1 MDKWFKYILPDK
13 DPYHNRGRDQ
23 MRKKGGPDFKC
34 LWYPPPIKTNHH
46 GISEMCLVITSN
58 TNDSKLR
65 QRSCY
70 LYTQSGAVQDL
81 SVMGGKINVCK
92 SEKIKIWIYFA
103 TVKYFVMTHR
113 KSFVAMTSH
122 WPVNRDINWTRRTS
136 SDQLIKVRNGHNVST
151 SIWYE
156 MVIV

>member
-1 MDKWFKYILPDK
+1 
-13 DPYHNRGRDQ
+13 
-23 MRKKGGPDFKC
+23 MRKKEGPEFEC

-46 GISEMCLVITSN
+46 GISEICLAITSN

-103 TVKYFVMTHR
+103 TVKHFVMTHR

-122 WPVNRDINWTRRTS
+122 
-136 SDQLIKVRNGHNVST
+136 
-151 SIWYE
+151 
-156 MVIV
+156 